1 MAKIQISGIFGARVL
16 FVLMLFFLSGCAT
29 PSKASPRPQAQKRVL
44 DDVLV
49 FRYLEQVDLDRD
61 GVKEI
66 VAIYATGNNSTGVK
80 VIKFHNDKGD
90 IIFERVF
97 NTPDV
102 KLSMKNNIPTLI
114 VEESV
119 QVAAGCSGGRIKNVY
134 RWDGK
139 GFMPVG
145 R

>member
-16 FVLMLFFLSGCAT
+16 FVLILFFLSGCAT
-29 PSKASPRPQAQKRVL
+29 ATKPQAKKRFL

-66 VAIYATGNNSTGVK
+66 IAIYATGNNSSGVK

-90 IIFERVF
+90 VVFQRIF

-102 KLSMKNNIPTLI
+102 KLLMKKNIPTLI

-119 QVAAGCSGGRIKNVY
+119 QVAAGCRGGRIKSVY

-139 GFMPVG
+139 AFTPSG